1 MKRKAA
7 FEINTCVGETRL
19 SSPLLRLMPNI
30 VPKTL
35 PLGSGARSSWQPFT
49 RIGRAKRV
57 GHHELQTPEHPT
69 GLPNVAADGEEG
81 DDVAD
86 EGYAGDGGE
95 DILPLEDYGVGVHE
109 EAAGHLDEAE
119 VLLGEGEA
127 YAGHEAAGE
136 AEQGDEPAFE
146 GEGVA
151 EHLVRGAEAAVGL
164 DVILFLDDEHRDAAE
179 DVQRDDDDD
188 ENEDQEYRR
197 LLVAHHLVEGGVLP
211 EAVQNLE
218 AGT

>member
-7 FEINTCVGETRL
+7 FEINTYVGETRL

-30 VPKTL
+30 VPITL

-69 GLPNVAADGEEG
+69 VLPDVAADGEEG

-86 EGYAGDGGE
+86 EGYTGDGGE
-95 DILPLEDYGVGVHE
+95 DVLPLEDYGVGVHE

-119 VLLGEGEA
+119 VLLGKGEA
-127 YAGHEAAGE
+127 YADHKTGGE
-136 AEQGDEPAFE
+136 TEKGDQPAFQSE
-146 GEGVA
+146 GAA
-151 EHLVRGAEAAVGL
+151 EHLVGGPEAAVGL
-164 DVILFLDDEHRDAAE
+164 DVILLLDDQHRDAAE
-179 DVQRDDDDD
+179 DVQGDDDDD

-197 LLVAHHLVEGGVLP
+197 LLVAHHLVERRILA

-218 AGT
+218 FRA